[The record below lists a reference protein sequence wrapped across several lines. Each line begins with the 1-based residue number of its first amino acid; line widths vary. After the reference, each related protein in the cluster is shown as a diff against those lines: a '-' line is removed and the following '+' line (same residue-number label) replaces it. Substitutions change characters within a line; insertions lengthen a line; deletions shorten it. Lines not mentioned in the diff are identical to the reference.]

1 MCLGCSDSKRSIKR
15 SVWTEERLF
24 VSGWPAL
31 QRASFSEKTKC
42 AGVGRTRPIRGFHLT
57 GRSLGDG
64 LAWSG
69 TAVLWTRV
77 GGCLGEGRES
87 GAADWWA
94 RVLLLRV
101 KGTMGLKVRAERCA
115 LLWAS
120 RSEAVG
126 GVSWLPH
133 GPATQQGPQS
143 TLLPKAGYSSPTVV
157 TRHQSRSDWEKPA
170 PIPPLTPLSWRCQ
183 HRCPSGP
190 WAEAACHTA
199 LSPLCPGHRH
209 RVTCSSYSERVA
221 PPSGAAGMVRDPL
234 RLQPPALLGSPFW
247 GRGERPKEP
256 AYRAYDS
263 RPQEEG
269 RSVFGGDRS
278 CPYQASSRVTER
290 EPTQCPGTELP
301 LSWTALLVVG
311 SVGSS
316 CGPSVLSFL
325 PVNISI
331 HFLPLLVRWS
341 WDFQFLT
348 MSETFLGKHL
358 MAVAGAWM
366 ASSGHPRT
374 PPARSAQPSSLCQE
388 QRESEIIAAKR
399 KTPARLFF
407 AASG

>member
-1 MCLGCSDSKRSIKR
+1 MDRRVFICLPGGQRCSALPPLKRPNVLGWGAPGPSEVSTSR
-15 SVWTEERLF
+15 AGASVMVWPGVAQPCSEHAWGAVWGRGERVELQIDGHVFSFCESRAPWAWKSELNDAPFFELPDRGQWEACPGFLTVQQHSRDHKAHFFLKPVTAVPRLSPGTRAGATEQE
-24 VSGWPAL
+24 PAL
-31 QRASFSEKTKC
+31 
-42 AGVGRTRPIRGFHLT
+42 
-57 GRSLGDG
+57 
-64 LAWSG
+64 
-69 TAVLWTRV
+69 
-77 GGCLGEGRES
+77 
-87 GAADWWA
+87 
-94 RVLLLRV
+94 
-101 KGTMGLKVRAERCA
+101 
-115 LLWAS
+115 
-120 RSEAVG
+120 
-126 GVSWLPH
+126 
-133 GPATQQGPQS
+133 
-143 TLLPKAGYSSPTVV
+143 
-157 TRHQSRSDWEKPA
+157 
-170 PIPPLTPLSWRCQ
+170 IPPLTPLSWRRQ
-183 HRCPSGP
+183 RRCPSGP
-190 WAEAACHTA
+190 WAEAACHAA

-209 RVTCSSYSERVA
+209 RVTCSSYSER
-221 PPSGAAGMVRDPL
+221 AAGMVRDPL

-247 GRGERPKEP
+247 GRGERPEEP

-269 RSVFGGDRS
+269 RAVFGGDRS
-278 CPYQASSRVTER
+278 CPYQASSRVTGR

-316 CGPSVLSFL
+316 CGPSLLSFL

-358 MAVAGAWM
+358 MAVARAQM